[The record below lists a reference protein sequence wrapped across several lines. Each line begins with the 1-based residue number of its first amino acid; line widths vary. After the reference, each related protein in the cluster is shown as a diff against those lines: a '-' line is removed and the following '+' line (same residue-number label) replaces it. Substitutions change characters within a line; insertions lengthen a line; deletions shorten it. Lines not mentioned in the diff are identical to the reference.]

1 MQPRSMARRRA
12 ADTVVRSISVLAALL
27 GIFMMGWILYEVVL
41 RGARAINWE
50 FFTKLPGPP
59 ISPGGGVANA
69 ILGTLMMT
77 ALGAT
82 LGIPIGLFAGVYLA
96 EFGRNGR
103 WATTIRFVGNL
114 LMGTPSI
121 ITGVFVY
128 TVVVVTTGGFSGY
141 AGAIALAI
149 IMLPLMA
156 RTSEDILALVPNEL
170 RESALALG
178 APRWRATLQ
187 VIFRAARNGLLTGAL
202 LAIARVSGET
212 APLLFTSLNS
222 RLWNLTL
229 AGPTPSLMVTTY
241 TYAMSGYATLENKAW
256 AASLVIIL
264 AGLSLTVTARFVLQ
278 ERKR

>member
-1 MQPRSMARRRA
+1 MQPRSIARRRA
-12 ADTVVRSISVLAALL
+12 VNAVISAISGLAALF
-27 GIFMMGWILYEVVL
+27 GIFMMGWILYEVIM
-41 RGARAINWE
+41 RGARAINWA
-50 FFTKLPGPP
+50 FFTQLPGPP
-59 ISPGGGVANA
+59 VSSGGGLANA
-69 ILGTLMMT
+69 MLGTLMMT
-77 ALGAT
+77 ALGAAI
-82 LGIPIGLFAGVYLA
+82 GIPIGLFAGVYLA

-103 WATTIRFVGNL
+103 WATAIRFVGNL

-128 TVVVVTTGGFSGY
+128 TVVVVTAGSFSGY

-222 RLWNLTL
+222 RLWSFTL
-229 AGPTPSLMVTTY
+229 AGPTPSLTVTTY

-264 AGLSLTVTARFVLQ
+264 AVLSLTVTARFVLQ